1 MKKLIIF
8 VGLLALS
15 MAVTTQFAVSIET
28 SDENKYILLNIDRDK
43 LREVIEPPPTQQR
56 LVLPRI
62 AS

>member
-15 MAVTTQFAVSIET
+15 MAVTTQFAASIET
-28 SDENKYILLNIDRDK
+28 SDKNKYILLNIDRDK